1 MKRSQEILA
10 ENVALMLRQSVKRG
24 QLRIILLIICCC
36 CLALGNKPAEQGAR
50 NGIVVG
56 YSSAIFVGVDRKD
69 VQIAL
74 DMWTAELGKAA
85 GLKQAIRATIFES
98 LEEMVAGIR
107 QKAVDFVGMTMLDYL
122 KIRSQVGL
130 EPLLTGTNRGQAGEE
145 YALIVHKGAPWTELK
160 QLRGKNLL
168 VEKSSGACSSA
179 LLWLDTQLLQQ
190 HLPPSQGF
198 FSL

>member
-50 NGIVVG
+50 NGIVIG

-160 QLRGKNLL
+160 QLRGKTSWWKKAPELAAVPFCGWIPNC
-168 VEKSSGACSSA
+168 CSS
-179 LLWLDTQLLQQ
+179 TC
-190 HLPPSQGF
+190 PPARAF